1 MYFILSKLLLFI
13 LLPLYWIIALV
24 LLAVF
29 TKNLKRRKRYLIA
42 AAIILYIFTAPVF
55 LKSFEQ
61 LWDVKQHPDNDTKKY
76 SCVIVLGGFSSG
88 NTAADGHFNN
98 SSDRFIQ
105 GAKLVET
112 KQASHIL
119 ISGGS
124 GQLIPGEFREA
135 AWVRGELLKFN
146 IPDSL
151 ILVESQSKNT
161 IENAAYSKELLQKS
175 HLAPP
180 YLLVTSAFH
189 MRRALLIFKKAG
201 VPVVPYPANYFGMD
215 VSFGLDEFL
224 PNASALSNWEFY
236 TKEVVGYVVTYF
248 K

>member
-1 MYFILSKLLLFI
+1 MYFILSKILLFI
-13 LLPLYWIIALV
+13 LLPLYWVIALFIIGI
-24 LLAVF
+24 AS
-29 TKNLKRRKRYLIA
+29 KNAKRKKRFLIA
-42 AAIILYIFTAPVF
+42 AVVVLYVFTAPIF
-55 LKSFEQ
+55 LKAFEQ
-61 LWDVKQHPDNDTKKY
+61 LWDVRPHPDTDTKKY
-76 SCVIVLGGFSSG
+76 SCAIVLGGFSSG
-88 NTAADGHFNN
+88 NKAAEGHFNN

-151 ILVESQSKNT
+151 ILVEPRSKNT
-161 IENAAYSKELLQKS
+161 IENAAYSKELLKNT
-175 HLAPP
+175 HLSPP

-201 VPVVPYPANYFGMD
+201 VPVVPYPANYFGSD
-215 VSFGLDEFL
+215 IDFGLDVFL

-236 TKEVVGYVVTYF
+236 TKEVVGYIVTYF

>member
-13 LLPLYWIIALV
+13 LLPLYWIIALL
-24 LLAVF
+24 LLAFF
-29 TKNLKRRKRYLIA
+29 TKSVKRRKRYLIA
-42 AAIILYIFTAPVF
+42 SVIIFYIFTVPLF
-55 LKSFEQ
+55 LKAFENI
-61 LWDVKQHPDNDTKKY
+61 WDAKPNTISDTKKY

-88 NTAADGHFNN
+88 NTSVDGHFNN
-98 SSDRFIQ
+98 SADRFIQ
-105 GAKLVET
+105 GAKIMET
-112 KQASHIL
+112 RQASHIL

-135 AWVRGELLKFN
+135 AWVRGQLLKFN

-151 ILVESQSKNT
+151 ILVESRSKNT
-161 IENAAYSKELLQKS
+161 IENAAYSKVLLQKT
-175 HLAPP
+175 HLPPP

-201 VPVVPYPANYFGMD
+201 VPVVPYPANYFGSD
-215 VSFGLDEFL
+215 INFGLDEFL
-224 PNASALSNWEFY
+224 PNASVLSNWEFY

>member
-1 MYFILSKLLLFI
+1 MFFILSKLLLFL
-13 LLPLYWIIALV
+13 LLPLYWIIALT
-24 LLAVF
+24 LLAFF
-29 TKNLKRRKRYLIA
+29 TKNVKRRRRFLIA
-42 AAIILYIFTAPVF
+42 AVICFYIFSTPFF
-55 LKSFEQ
+55 LKSFENI
-61 LWDVKQHPDNDTKKY
+61 WDIKLYSGGDTKKY

-88 NTAADGHFNN
+88 NTIANGRFNN
-98 SSDRFIQ
+98 SADRFIQ
-105 GAKLVET
+105 GAKIMET
-112 KQASHIL
+112 RQASHIL

-135 AWVRGELLKFN
+135 AWVRGQLLKFN

-151 ILVESQSKNT
+151 ILVESRSKNT
-161 IENAAYSKELLQKS
+161 IENAAYSKELLQKT
-175 HLAPP
+175 HLSPP

-201 VPVVPYPANYFGMD
+201 VPVVPYPANYFGSD
-215 VSFGLDEFL
+215 INFGLDEFL
-224 PNASALSNWEFY
+224 PNASALYNWEFY